1 MYFRFTKIYTRSD
14 ILKTTKS
21 ETRIISEENSS
32 PLLYLLKGTSIAYA
46 VTLIVFIVYSI
57 ILTYTDTTEE
67 NLSTVIMI
75 TVVVSVLISGFDT
88 ARGVKNKGLI
98 WGLIAGFIYSAIM
111 IIVGFCVVPDYKLSA
126 SSLVNLILGLAGG
139 GFGGIIGI
147 NTKKY

>member
-1 MYFRFTKIYTRSD
+1 MYIGSD
-14 ILKTTKS
+14 ILKTIKS
-21 ETRIISEENSS
+21 ENKLISEENGS

-46 VTLIVFIVYSI
+46 VTLIVFIVYAI
-57 ILTYTDTTEE
+57 ILTYTNATEE

-98 WGLIAGFIYSAIM
+98 WGLIAGFLYSAIM
-111 IIVGFCVVPDYKLSA
+111 IIVGFCIVPDYKLSA
-126 SSLVNLILGLAGG
+126 TSLINLVLGLAGG

-147 NTKKY
+147 NTKKH

>member
-1 MYFRFTKIYTRSD
+1 VYFRFTKIYTRSD

-21 ETRIISEENSS
+21 ETRIISEENNS

-126 SSLVNLILGLAGG
+126 SSLINLILGLAGG

>member
-1 MYFRFTKIYTRSD
+1 MKPI
-14 ILKTTKS
+14 KS
-21 ETRIISEENSS
+21 ENRLTAETNCS
-32 PLLYLLKGTSIAYA
+32 PLLCLLKGTSIAYA
-46 VTLIVFIVYSI
+46 VTLIVFIIYSI

-98 WGLIAGFIYSAIM
+98 WGLVAGFTYSAIM
-111 IIVGFCVVPDYKLSA
+111 IIVGFCIVPDYKLSVN
-126 SSLVNLILGLAGG
+126 SLINLVLGLAGG

-147 NTKKY
+147 NTKKH

>member
-21 ETRIISEENSS
+21 ETRIISEENNS

-126 SSLVNLILGLAGG
+126 SSLINLILGLAGG